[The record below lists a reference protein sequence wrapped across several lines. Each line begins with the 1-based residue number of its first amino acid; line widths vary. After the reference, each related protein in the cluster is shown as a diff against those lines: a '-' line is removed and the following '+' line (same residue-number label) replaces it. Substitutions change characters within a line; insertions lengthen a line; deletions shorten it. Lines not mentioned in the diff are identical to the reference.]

1 MATEYKLSHTAR
13 EVDNILAGAL
23 VKGAQT
29 LTDAE
34 KTQVKSNI
42 GSDAFLP
49 NVSATDNGKFLRVVD
64 GKWTVVDLD
73 VYCGE
78 VL

>member
-23 VKGAQT
+23 VKGAQN
-29 LTDAE
+29 LTETE
-34 KTQVKSNI
+34 KTQVKANI
-42 GSDAFLP
+42 GSEAFLP
-49 NVSATDNGKFLRVVD
+49 IVSASDNGKFLRVVN
-64 GKWTVVDLD
+64 GKWVVVDLG